1 MSPLAFLIILLTA
14 LIVWFFGIYNAHC
27 AGVIGR
33 KMRRIGP
40 PSVNAPVETPPLTV
54 IIAAHNQA
62 PALRRHLPEILAQ
75 EYERFEVIVV
85 DMRSTDETKDILER
99 LELQHAHL
107 RHTFVPASAR
117 DISIE
122 RLALT
127 LGFRAATTEWV
138 VITHP
143 DCQPASPLW
152 LQRIGEAIV
161 QPQLSLQSPLLKKPD
176 IVLGYARYDESR
188 DTWLDTK
195 IGFYRLW
202 ATIATIQHVLSGHA
216 AVRADACNLAYRR
229 SLFFEHGGFAD
240 DQDLKAGAEE
250 LLVNRNA
257 NASNTALLLSPAGMV
272 IQERIHDER
281 SWKQMRVFYAE
292 TRCHQRNIALYRL
305 HQFLRIVAPW
315 LMLLLVAIPSLVC
328 LVMAI
333 IMPQALSIVLFVLL
347 LILYVSYAVLQL
359 KAIHTTATALNVR
372 HNPWTQLYLELCVLP
387 WYISDRLVRRFAPRN
402 DFRKK
407 FV

>member
-14 LIVWFFGIYNAHC
+14 LVVWFLGIYNAHS

-40 PSVNAPVETPPLTV
+40 PSVNAPVESPPLTV

-138 VITHP
+138 VITRP

-195 IGFYRLW
+195 IGFYRLCV
-202 ATIATIQHVLSGHA
+202 TIATIQHVLSGHA

-250 LLVNRNA
+250 LLVNHNA
-257 NASNTALLLSPAGMV
+257 TASNTALLLSPAGMV
-272 IQERIHDER
+272 IQDRIHDER

-292 TRCHQRNIALYRL
+292 TRCHQRNTALYRL

-315 LMLLLVAIPSLVC
+315 LMLLLVVIPSLVC

-333 IMPQALSIVLFVLL
+333 VMPQALSIVLFVLL

-407 FV
+407 FI